1 MCGWV
6 LFLQFCA
13 NLLVFAFTL
22 YVCLGIV
29 SLCVFTVFR
38 GLFLYFCA
46 NFSVFTVYM
55 CLGFVSLC
63 PNFSVFLLGLRVFLG
78 LFLCFC
84 ANFFVFVFTVYV
96 FGGWVF
102 MSKFLC
108 DFIGFT
114 CVLGCFFISVLIC
127 VCFLLLLVLSVW
139 FLSSSFF
146 FFFLSPHWVWR
157 CFILVCF
164 YVCVVCFLCICFYY
178 LYMFWGVT
186 SFLFLTGCWKR
197 ISQFVFMLISFV
209 SWDCFSYVYMRLLW
223 SLLCINALSPYMP
236 LIQYLFATF
245 DD

>member
-1 MCGWV
+1 M
-6 LFLQFCA
+6 
-13 NLLVFAFTL
+13 
-22 YVCLGIV
+22 

-108 DFIGFT
+108 DFTGFT

-127 VCFLLLLVLSVW
+127 VWLLLLLVFFFSPLIVFGGVLFWFVFMYVLFVFFAFVSTIFTCFGGLPHFYFWLGVENEFLSLFSCW
-139 FLSSSFF
+139 FLS
-146 FFFLSPHWVWR
+146 FLEIVSAMFTCV
-157 CFILVCF
+157 F
-164 YVCVVCFLCICFYY
+164 YDHYCVLMLCLRTCRLFSIY
-178 LYMFWGVT
+178 LQLLM
-186 SFLFLTGCWKR
+186 
-197 ISQFVFMLISFV
+197 ISAIVKS
-209 SWDCFSYVYMRLLW
+209 
-223 SLLCINALSPYMP
+223 
-236 LIQYLFATF
+236 
-245 DD
+245 